1 MGWFGRF
8 SLFGAVATAALAV
21 AAGNAPAAEFFKDKT
36 LTLWIGGGVSGSTN
50 LIGRTF
56 VKHAIR
62 FLPGKP
68 SYVARNLPG
77 AGGIGAVRTLY
88 TRADKD
94 GTHIGTWALGPVTDP
109 ILTPKK
115 NWGYDMRKFNWLGNM
130 AGQVQVCIAWKGS
143 GFKTIQDVFDK
154 SMKIS
159 STGAR
164 SNGTKVPLALNAA
177 IGTRFRPV
185 LGYRGPGGANLAV
198 ERKEVEGRC
207 AGYETFRSTKADW
220 VQGGKINFVVQIGVA
235 KHPDIPNVPFA
246 RDYAKTAADKALVDF
261 VARPLAM
268 SNPFALP
275 PGVPAARIAEW
286 RAAWAATTTD
296 KAFLAEMKRYKFI
309 PRPNDGKQVMA
320 ILNKLYATPA
330 DVLKRAEKAF
340 KTRTARCNPKVSK
353 KCRGKRKGKKKK
365 G

>member
-1 MGWFGRF
+1 MGRF
-8 SLFGAVATAALAV
+8 HKFLLLTVFTVAALATAQAQ
-21 AAGNAPAAEFFKDKT
+21 AADFFKDKT

-56 VKHAIR
+56 VKHASG

-88 TRADKD
+88 SRADKD

-109 ILTPKK
+109 LLSSKK
-115 NWGYDMRKFNWLGNM
+115 KWGYSMLEFNWLGNM
-130 AGQVQVCIAWKGS
+130 GGQVQVCLAWKGR

-154 SMKIS
+154 PMKIS

-177 IGTRFRPV
+177 IGTQFRPI

-198 ERKEVEGRC
+198 ERNETVGRC
-207 AGYETFRSTKADW
+207 ASYETFRSRQADW
-220 VQGGKINFVVQIGVA
+220 VQGGKVGFVVQVGIA
-235 KHPDIPNVPFA
+235 KHPDIPNVAFA

-261 VARPLAM
+261 VAQPLAM

-275 PGVPAARIAEW
+275 PGVPAARLKEW
-286 RAAWAATTTD
+286 RAAWAATTID

-320 ILNKLYATPA
+320 ILEKLHATPQ
-330 DVLKRAEKAF
+330 DVLKRAAKAF
-340 KTRTARCNPKVSK
+340 KSRTTRCNPKVSK
-353 KCRGKRKGKKKK
+353 KCRGKRKRKKKKK